1 MGYEDDYHML
11 KQSPY
16 NLWIL
21 VKLWWLCFS
30 RGANSTSVGP
40 LVLFLVMTN
49 ASLQRISTWRNQVVE
64 LNIANFLVR
73 FVLDRQTR
81 RWQRQDGNRPVEWPR
96 HGLSL
101 PHSHQHTDT
110 GPLSVSAPP
119 HLHSILVYGQDQV
132 ESGQLSFTTSDLL
145 RKERDRLESLLTLI
159 FFEDLHG
166 LCKIQRLISWFIKR
180 SF

>member
-11 KQSPY
+11 KQSLY

-30 RGANSTSVGP
+30 RGANRTSVGP
-40 LVLFLVMTN
+40 LVLFFVITN
-49 ASLQRISTWRNQVVE
+49 ASLQRISTCSNQVVE

-101 PHSHQHTDT
+101 PPSHQHTDT
-110 GPLSVSAPP
+110 GPLSVSAP
-119 HLHSILVYGQDQV
+119 HLPTCIPYLFMVKTKWNQV
-132 ESGQLSFTTSDLL
+132 RYHLQLPTYCVKSVTDWN
-145 RKERDRLESLLTLI
+145 RY
-159 FFEDLHG
+159 
-166 LCKIQRLISWFIKR
+166 
-180 SF
+180 